1 MWCAVAG
8 NEGRIRSE
16 HEKLNADAREL
27 TVSTTEG
34 SDVERE
40 EFRDLAVNNRAE
52 LERIKAGAMSS
63 SLYNEDLAPTGPEQ
77 RTWTTY
83 NIAALWI
90 GMAIVI
96 TTYALAA
103 GLMAAGMNWWQALL
117 TISLGNLIVLVPML
131 LNAHAGTK
139 YGVPF
144 PVFVRASF
152 GVRGANF
159 AAMARALVA
168 CGWFG
173 IQTWLGGL
181 ALDALTSVLWGGW
194 ANVPGHQFI
203 AFFVFWLIQVAII
216 LAGIEGVKYFESF
229 SAPLLIVGSIA
240 LLVWGFSAGGGISEV
255 FTNSAKLQE
264 GEAPFW
270 ALFWPSLAANVGY
283 WITLSLNIPD
293 FTRYA
298 KTQRSQV
305 LGQALGLPLTMTAFS
320 FIGIAV
326 TAATVVVFGGA
337 IWDPVEV
344 VKRVT
349 GSIPALLLIA
359 MIVIVLA
366 QISTNMA
373 ANVVSPSFD
382 FSNLAPKYISFRTGG
397 MITAVIGVLSF
408 PWVLLESVGAYIFT
422 WLVGYGSLL
431 GAIGAVMIVDYW
443 IVRKRQLSLADLY
456 KHDGM
461 YAYSGGVNWRA
472 IAAVLIGVLP
482 VVPGFLKAASTKDFA
497 GVFANPTFIESL
509 YNYGLFFTFGV
520 AAVAYLALSMI
531 GGRATE
537 PAREPETT

>member
-1 MWCAVAG
+1 M
-8 NEGRIRSE
+8 EQ
-16 HEKLNADAREL
+16 
-27 TVSTTEG
+27 
-34 SDVERE
+34 E

-52 LERIKAGAMSS
+52 LERIKTGAMSS

-90 GMAIVI
+90 GMSIVI
-96 TTYALAA
+96 TTYLLAS

-117 TISLGNLIVLVPML
+117 TISLGNVVVLIPMV
-131 LNAHAGTK
+131 LNAHAGTR

-159 AAMARALVA
+159 AAIARALVA

-173 IQTWLGGL
+173 IQTWLGGA
-181 ALDALTSVLWGGW
+181 ALDALVTAVWGGW
-194 ANVPGHQFI
+194 ASVTGHTFI
-203 AFFVFWLIQVAII
+203 AFIVFWAIQLVII
-216 LAGIEGVKYFESF
+216 LTGIEGVKWFESF
-229 SAPLLIVGSIA
+229 SAPLLLGGSIA
-240 LLVWGFSAGGGISEV
+240 LLIWGFVAGGGVGNV
-255 FTNSAKLQE
+255 FSTSAELQQ
-264 GEAPFW
+264 GNAPFW
-270 ALFWPSLAANVGY
+270 ALFFPSLAANVGY

-305 LGQALGLPLTMTAFS
+305 IGQALGLPLTMTAFS

-326 TAATVVVFGGA
+326 TAATVVVFGKA
-337 IWDPVEV
+337 IWDPVV
-344 VKRVT
+344 LITRLT
-349 GSIPALLLIA
+349 SGIPLLLILA
-359 MIVIVLA
+359 MFIIAIA

-382 FSNLAPKYISFRTGG
+382 FSNLAPRYISFRTGG
-397 MITAVIGVLSF
+397 VITAVIGVVSF
-408 PWVLLESVGAYIFT
+408 PWLILETVGAYVFT

-443 IVRKRQLSLADLY
+443 IVRRRQLDLAELY
-456 KHDGM
+456 KMDGK
-461 YAYSGGVNWRA
+461 YSYSGGWNWRA
-472 IAAVLIGVLP
+472 IAAVFIGVIP
-482 VVPGFLKAASTKDFA
+482 VIPGFLKAASTPDFA
-497 GVFANPTFIESL
+497 GVFSNPTFIESL

-520 AAVAYLALSMI
+520 SGLAYLALSMI
-531 GGRATE
+531 GGRAPE
-537 PAREPETT
+537 PAREPEAT

>member
-1 MWCAVAG
+1 M
-8 NEGRIRSE
+8 
-16 HEKLNADAREL
+16 
-27 TVSTTEG
+27 
-34 SDVERE
+34 ERE
-40 EFRDLAVNNRAE
+40 EFRDLAVNNREE
-52 LERIKAGAMSS
+52 LERIKSEVRDS
-63 SLYNEDLAPTGPEQ
+63 RLYNEDLAPTGPER

-96 TTYALAA
+96 TTYTLAA

-117 TISLGNLIVLVPML
+117 TISLGNILVLIPMP

-173 IQTWLGGL
+173 IQTWIGGL
-181 ALDALTSVLWGGW
+181 ALDALVTAAWGGW
-194 ANVPGHQFI
+194 ANVPGHSFI
-203 AFFVFWLIQVAII
+203 TFFVFWAVQLVII
-216 LAGIEGVKYFESF
+216 LRGIEGVKIFESYA
-229 SAPLLIVGSIA
+229 APLLIAGGLV
-240 LLVWGFSAGGGISEV
+240 LLVWGFIAGGGVGAV
-255 FTNSAKLQE
+255 FVNSAKLQQ
-264 GEAPFW
+264 GQASFW

-305 LGQALGLPLTMTAFS
+305 LGQAFGLPLTMTAFS

-326 TAATVVVFGGA
+326 TAATIVVFGEA
-337 IWDPVEV
+337 IWDPVVLVTRLAENLPV
-344 VKRVT
+344 VL
-349 GSIPALLLIA
+349 IIA
-359 MIVIVLA
+359 MIIIAIA

-382 FSNLAPKYISFRTGG
+382 FSNLAPRYISFRTGG
-397 MITAVIGVLSF
+397 IITAIIGLISF
-408 PWVLLESVGAYIFT
+408 PWVLFNTVGAYIFT

-431 GAIGAVMIVDYW
+431 GAIGAVMIADYW
-443 IVRKRQLSLADLY
+443 IVRRRQLSLPDLY
-456 KHDGM
+456 KLDGR
-461 YAYSGGVNWRA
+461 YAYSGGWNWRA
-472 IAAVLIGVLP
+472 IAAIFIAVIP
-482 VVPGFLKAASTKDFA
+482 VIPGFLKAAATA
-497 GVFANPTFIESL
+497 GLNGGPFPNPTFIESL
-509 YNYGLFFTFGV
+509 YNYGLFFTFFV
-520 AAVAYLALSMI
+520 AGLAYLLLNMI
-531 GGRATE
+531 PGLAPEMR
-537 PAREPETT
+537 REPETT

>member
-1 MWCAVAG
+1 M
-8 NEGRIRSE
+8 
-16 HEKLNADAREL
+16 
-27 TVSTTEG
+27 
-34 SDVERE
+34 ERE
-40 EFRDLAVNNRAE
+40 EFRDLGVRDNAE
-52 LERIKAGAMSS
+52 LARIKAEVMAS

-117 TISLGNLIVLVPML
+117 TISLGNIIVLIPML

-181 ALDALTSVLWGGW
+181 ALSAVLGAVWAGW
-194 ANVPGHQFI
+194 ANVPGNEFI
-203 AFFVFWLIQVAII
+203 AFFVFWMVQVVII
-216 LAGIEGVKYFESF
+216 WFGVEGIKVFESW

-240 LLVWGFSAGGGISEV
+240 LLVWGFYAGGGIGNV
-255 FTNSAKLQE
+255 FTTSAQLQQ
-264 GEAPFW
+264 GNTPFW
-270 ALFWPSLAANVGY
+270 TLFWPSLAANVGY

-298 KTQRSQV
+298 KSQRSQV
-305 LGQALGLPLTMTAFS
+305 IGQAFGLPLTMTAFS
-320 FIGIAV
+320 FVGIAV
-326 TAATVVVFGGA
+326 TAATIVVFDEA

-344 VKRVT
+344 VTRVA
-349 GSIPALLLIA
+349 GGIPALLIIA
-359 MIVIVLA
+359 MIVIVIA

-397 MITAVIGVLSF
+397 IITAVLGIVSF
-408 PWVLLESVGAYIFT
+408 PWLLLESVGSYIFT

-443 IVRKRQLSLADLY
+443 IVRRRQLSLADLY
-456 KHDGM
+456 KHDGR
-461 YAYSGGVNWRA
+461 YAYSNGWNWRA
-472 IAAVLIGVLP
+472 IIAVFVGVVP
-482 VVPGFLKAASTKDFA
+482 VVPGFLKAATTPGFA
-497 GVFANPTFIESL
+497 GVFENPTFIESL
-509 YNYGLFFTFGV
+509 YNYGLFFTFFV
-520 AAVAYLALSMI
+520 AGITYLVLSFI

-537 PAREPETT
+537 PSGEPETT

>member
-1 MWCAVAG
+1 M
-8 NEGRIRSE
+8 EQ
-16 HEKLNADAREL
+16 
-27 TVSTTEG
+27 
-34 SDVERE
+34 E

-52 LERIKAGAMSS
+52 LERIKSGAMASP
-63 SLYNEDLAPTGPEQ
+63 LYNEDLAPTGPEQ

-96 TTYALAA
+96 TTYTLAS

-117 TISLGNLIVLVPML
+117 TISLGNLLVLVPML

-139 YGVPF
+139 YGIPF

-173 IQTWLGGL
+173 IQTWIGGL
-181 ALDALTSVLWGGW
+181 ALDALMTAAWGGW
-194 ANVPGHQFI
+194 ANVPGHSFI
-203 AFFVFWLIQVAII
+203 TFFVFWAIQLAII
-216 LAGIEGVKYFESF
+216 LRGVEGVKVFESF
-229 SAPLLIVGSIA
+229 AAPLLLVGSLV
-240 LLVWGFSAGGGISEV
+240 LLVWGFSAGGGITNV
-255 FTNSAKLQE
+255 FETSAKLQQ
-264 GEAPFW
+264 GDAPFW

-326 TAATVVVFGGA
+326 TAATIVVFDKA
-337 IWDPVEV
+337 IWDPVVLITRLAEN
-344 VKRVT
+344 T
-349 GSIPALLLIA
+349 PLLLIA
-359 MIVIVLA
+359 AMIIIAIA

-382 FSNLAPKYISFRTGG
+382 FSNLAPRYISFRTGG
-397 MITAVIGVLSF
+397 IITALIGIVSF
-408 PWVLLESVGAYIFT
+408 PWVLFNNVGAYIFT

-443 IVRKRQLSLADLY
+443 IVRRRQLDLAELY
-456 KHDGM
+456 KLDGA
-461 YAYSGGVNWRA
+461 YSYSGGWNWKA
-472 IAAVLIGVLP
+472 IAAVFIGVIP
-482 VVPGFLKAASTKDFA
+482 VVPGFLKAATTPGFA
-497 GVFANPTFIESL
+497 GVFENPTFIESL

-520 AAVAYLALSMI
+520 AAVSYLALSMI
-531 GGRATE
+531 GGGASE
-537 PAREPETT
+537 PAREPEAT

>member
-1 MWCAVAG
+1 
-8 NEGRIRSE
+8 
-16 HEKLNADAREL
+16 L
-27 TVSTTEG
+27 
-34 SDVERE
+34 ERE
-40 EFRDLAVNNRAE
+40 EFRDLGVRDEAE
-52 LERIKAGAMSS
+52 LARVKAEVSSS
-63 SLYNEDLAPTGPEQ
+63 SLYNEDLAPTGPED

-96 TTYALAA
+96 TTYTLAS

-117 TISLGNLIVLVPML
+117 TISLGNILVLIPML

-173 IQTWLGGL
+173 IQTWIGGL
-181 ALDALTSVLWGGW
+181 ALDALTTAAWGGW
-194 ANVPGHQFI
+194 ANVPGHSFI
-203 AFFVFWLIQVAII
+203 AFFVFWAIQVAII
-216 LAGIEGVKYFESF
+216 LTGTEGVKWFESF
-229 SAPLLIVGSIA
+229 SAPLLIGGSIA
-240 LLVWGFSAGGGISEV
+240 LLIWGFTAGGGVGNV
-255 FTNSAKLQE
+255 FSTSAELQQ
-264 GEAPFW
+264 GQAPFW

-298 KTQRSQV
+298 QSQRSQV
-305 LGQALGLPLTMTAFS
+305 IGQTLGLPLTMTAFS

-326 TAATVVVFGGA
+326 TAATIVVFGEA
-337 IWDPVEV
+337 IWDPVV
-344 VKRVT
+344 LVT
-349 GSIPALLLIA
+349 RLAQDFPILLIVA
-359 MIVIVLA
+359 MIIIAIA

-397 MITAVIGVLSF
+397 MITALLGIISF
-408 PWVLLESVGAYIFT
+408 PWVLFNNVGAYIFT

-431 GAIGAVMIVDYW
+431 GAIGAVMIADYW
-443 IVRKRQLSLADLY
+443 IVRRRKLSLADLY
-456 KHDGM
+456 KHEGR
-461 YAYSGGVNWRA
+461 YAYSSGWNWRA
-472 IAAVLIGVLP
+472 ITAVFVGVFP
-482 VVPGFLKAASTKDFA
+482 VLPGFLKAATTPGFA
-497 GVFANPTFIESL
+497 GVFQNPTFIEGL
-509 YNYGLFFTFGV
+509 YNYGLFFTFFV
-520 AAVAYLALSMI
+520 AGLTYLLLNMI
-531 GGRATE
+531 PGLA
-537 PAREPETT
+537 PQARGEPEAT